1 MIDKYA
7 HTIPNKKQTILNH
20 LEGVAKQS
28 SLYTNDII

>member
-20 LEGVAKQS
+20 LEGVYNSFCK
-28 SLYTNDII
+28 I